1 MEKGWEPM
9 NRTIEKVLAMIASI
23 LNVFGIAG
31 TGVFLFSLDSF
42 FKTDSLQQQIIE
54 DVQQS
59 TGTKLTLT
67 DLQDLSQVFGSIGWF
82 VIIVLIISLIIGTA
96 GMIKLHS
103 DTKLAGILFIGAGIF
118 ACLIS
123 VPSILFYIAAILCFT
138 RKKAQPQ
145 ESPVGK
151 KAPQQISNNQEHIK

>member
-1 MEKGWEPM
+1 M

-31 TGVFLFSLDSF
+31 TGIFFFSMDSF
-42 FKTDSLQQQIIE
+42 LKSDGVQQQIID
-54 DVQQS
+54 DVQQR
-59 TGTKLTLT
+59 TGTELTMT
-67 DLQDLSQVFGSIGWF
+67 GLQNISQLFGSVGWF
-82 VIIVLIISLIIGTA
+82 VIVVLVISLIIGTA

-118 ACLIS
+118 SCLIS

-138 RKKAQPQ
+138 RKKDQPQ

-151 KAPQQISNNQEHIK
+151 KAQHRVSNNHEQIK